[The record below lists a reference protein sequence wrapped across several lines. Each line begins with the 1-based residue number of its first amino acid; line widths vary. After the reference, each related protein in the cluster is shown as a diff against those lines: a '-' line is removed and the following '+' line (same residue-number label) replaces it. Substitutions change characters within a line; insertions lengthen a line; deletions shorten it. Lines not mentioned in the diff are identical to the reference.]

1 MLFRSLIV
9 MASGVFDAYS
19 ATEGYTGNF
28 SNLFRIS
35 VVDVETAIDE
45 VKGEDGNVK
54 VIYDLQGRKVEQPVK
69 GVYIINGKK
78 LLLK

>member
-1 MLFRSLIV
+1 MSAADRELLESAL
-9 MASGVFDAYS
+9 DAYS
-19 ATEGYTGNF
+19 ATEDYTGNF

-54 VIYDLQGRKVEQPVK
+54 VIYDLQGRRVEQPVK

>member
-1 MLFRSLIV
+1 

-54 VIYDLQGRKVEQPVK
+54 VIYDLQGRRVEKPVK